1 MFRDFFDNLKIE
13 LAGVVPEVRIGV
25 PREDADLEETTIY
38 ITFVNIESIDRQ
50 RRVANIKVLITAFIP
65 KTEGDQET
73 NEANEIAAID
83 AIDEVF
89 MYLEENKRSYT
100 LVATTEN
107 LLNNIWSALRVSLR
121 PFLVYECPVK
131 LSTT

>member
-1 MFRDFFDNLKIE
+1 MFRDFFENLKVE

-25 PREDADLEETTIY
+25 PKENAELEDITIY
-38 ITFVNIESIDRQ
+38 ITFVNIENIDRQ
-50 RRVANIKVLITAFIP
+50 REVAKIKVLITAFIP
-65 KTEGDQET
+65 KAEGDQEA

-89 MYLEENKRSYT
+89 MYLEENRRSYT
-100 LVATTEN
+100 LVATAEN
-107 LLNNIWSALRVSLR
+107 LLNNIWSALRVPLR

-131 LSTT
+131 LSTS